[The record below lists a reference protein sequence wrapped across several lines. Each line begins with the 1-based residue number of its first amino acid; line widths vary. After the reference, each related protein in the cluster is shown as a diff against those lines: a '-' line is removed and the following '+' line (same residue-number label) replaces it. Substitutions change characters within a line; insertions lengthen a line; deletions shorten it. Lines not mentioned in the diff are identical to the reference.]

1 MTDALIISSRGNVFE
16 SLFAE
21 NGMSSMQVAPGA
33 FGSPLIPPTK
43 LLIVPSGFADPKYY
57 KGTHPALMWSADKIR
72 EFIEN
77 GGFVLACGPMLE
89 DYDYDWLPVKLSYH
103 MKFKEVDVR
112 LVDPSDPA
120 ASFVKP
126 GMLDC
131 DGYFTAWEGNVVM
144 VREENRPVLISQKV
158 GKGYVVATSLHQWPS
173 PEFLKWACGNG
184 RDPVQI

>member
-16 SLFAE
+16 SHFAE
-21 NGMSSMQVAPGA
+21 NGMTSMQVTPQA
-33 FGSPLIPPTK
+33 FGSPLVPPAK

-57 KGTHPALMWSADKIR
+57 NGIQAALERNSDKIG

-77 GGFVLACGPMLE
+77 GGIVLACGPMLE
-89 DYDYDWLPVKLSYH
+89 DYDYDWLPMKLSYH

-112 LVDPSDPA
+112 LVDASDPA
-120 ASFVKP
+120 APFVAP
-126 GMLDC
+126 GKLDC